1 MEERRQRRRRYFSI
15 ALATLLMMSA
25 LLISVTA
32 AQAED
37 SIEVECSLKVD
48 GDYVSMSNVDVYDAS
63 EAARTCNAVYMDCK
77 GQCIG
82 CYIDENGD
90 EACYDAGGKK
100 FQK

>member
-1 MEERRQRRRRYFSI
+1 MEESRQRRRRYFSI
-15 ALATLLMMSA
+15 ALATLCMMSA

-90 EACYDAGGKK
+90 ESCYDTGGKK